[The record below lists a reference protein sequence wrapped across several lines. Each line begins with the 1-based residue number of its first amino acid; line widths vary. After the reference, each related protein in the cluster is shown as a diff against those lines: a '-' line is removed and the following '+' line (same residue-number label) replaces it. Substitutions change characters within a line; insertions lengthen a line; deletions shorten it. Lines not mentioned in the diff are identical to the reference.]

1 MKGIPIKKLYYSIG
15 EVSQLT
21 SLEPYVLRY
30 WETEFPDLRP
40 KKNSAGNRL
49 YTLED
54 IRLVFLIKRLLY
66 VDKYTIEGARQRLKR
81 MRSSRQLELS
91 LEDLRRDDL
100 LFEVKRTLEEI
111 LRTLDDGEGALRP
124 EEESGRGAAR

>member
-30 WETEFPDLRP
+30 WETEFPELRP
-40 KKNSAGNRL
+40 KKNRAGNRM
-49 YTLED
+49 YTLDD

-66 VDKYTIEGARQRLKR
+66 IDKYTIEGARQKLRK
-81 MRSSRQLELS
+81 MRGNRQLELS
-91 LEDLRRDDL
+91 LDDL
-100 LFEVKRTLEEI
+100 QKDDVLYEVRQGLKEI
-111 LRTLDDGEGALRP
+111 LRTLEGDGR
-124 EEESGRGAAR
+124 EEMS